1 MNRAKYFTR
10 LIDSATGEL
19 IVSAD
24 LTPAATKRIVKEY
37 SRFGYELTDENT
49 FYIPNEA
56 IDYLE
61 EVQLMG
67 LDQ

>member
-1 MNRAKYFTR
+1 MSRSKQYTR

-37 SRFGYELTDENT
+37 ARFGYELTV
-49 FYIPNEA
+49 A
-56 IDYLE
+56 I
-61 EVQLMG
+61 
-67 LDQ
+67 